1 MPPLEIFIE
10 NYASILTRH
19 ILPFLFETGA
29 TALTQ
34 HYHVD
39 YLHNIFQLTLSLL
52 KAEKS
57 VKSSNPSGLLISL
70 ARN

>member
-1 MPPLEIFIE
+1 MSSVFDNPQGSLLPPLEIFIE

-39 YLHNIFQLTLSLL
+39 YLHNIF
-52 KAEKS
+52 
-57 VKSSNPSGLLISL
+57 
-70 ARN
+70 